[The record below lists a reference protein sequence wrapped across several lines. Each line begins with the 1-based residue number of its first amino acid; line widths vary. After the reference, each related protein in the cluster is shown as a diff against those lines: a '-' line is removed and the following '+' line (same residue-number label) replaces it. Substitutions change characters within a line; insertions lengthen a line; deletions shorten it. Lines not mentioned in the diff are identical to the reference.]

1 MDGGA
6 KKTPTK
12 QLDSLMEHTRLKN
25 IAICRRKLPQNLS
38 ISDLVKAI
46 NALDTKTISND
57 TIELLQRMIPVEAEV
72 KAYREYSVAGK
83 DIEKLTDEDKL
94 MRQFS
99 AVERFATKLQ
109 IMSFMSGFD
118 EVIFDRKVNNFP
130 FLSFFFLSLLSKFQ
144 FFQFFVHL
152 SIFVLFSILSIFH
165 FSNFCLIFQFSPL
178 SPIFNLYF
186 SILLIY
192 LFLSNFCP
200 IFNFSIYPIANF
212 CPIFHFFQNFQVVKM
227 VKPQIDTVSVASKS
241 LRNSAKLKRVLELIL
256 ALGNYMNSAKKGPCY
271 GFKLQSLDSL
281 TITKSTD
288 KKQHLVHY
296 LNDLVLSRYPE
307 LKGFEGE
314 LKFIEKAAQFSLEN
328 ILTGKNNVNF
338 LKIGN
343 FFKN

>member
-1 MDGGA
+1 
-6 KKTPTK
+6 
-12 QLDSLMEHTRLKN
+12 
-25 IAICRRKLPQNLS
+25 
-38 ISDLVKAI
+38 
-46 NALDTKTISND
+46 
-57 TIELLQRMIPVEAEV
+57 
-72 KAYREYSVAGK
+72 
-83 DIEKLTDEDKL
+83 

-118 EVIFDRKVNNFP
+118 EV
-130 FLSFFFLSLLSKFQ
+130 
-144 FFQFFVHL
+144 
-152 SIFVLFSILSIFH
+152 
-165 FSNFCLIFQFSPL
+165 
-178 SPIFNLYF
+178 
-186 SILLIY
+186 
-192 LFLSNFCP
+192 
-200 IFNFSIYPIANF
+200 
-212 CPIFHFFQNFQVVKM
+212 VKM

-241 LRNSAKLKRVLELIL
+241 LRNSAKLKKVLELIL

-328 ILTGKNNVNF
+328 ILTGNFYLCFIYFDNFYLGKGEIKSKDLIKKKKKIIIFF
-338 LKIGN
+338 LKL
-343 FFKN
+343 

>member
-1 MDGGA
+1 
-6 KKTPTK
+6 
-12 QLDSLMEHTRLKN
+12 
-25 IAICRRKLPQNLS
+25 
-38 ISDLVKAI
+38 
-46 NALDTKTISND
+46 
-57 TIELLQRMIPVEAEV
+57 
-72 KAYREYSVAGK
+72 
-83 DIEKLTDEDKL
+83 

-118 EVIFDRKVNNFP
+118 EV
-130 FLSFFFLSLLSKFQ
+130 
-144 FFQFFVHL
+144 
-152 SIFVLFSILSIFH
+152 
-165 FSNFCLIFQFSPL
+165 
-178 SPIFNLYF
+178 
-186 SILLIY
+186 
-192 LFLSNFCP
+192 
-200 IFNFSIYPIANF
+200 
-212 CPIFHFFQNFQVVKM
+212 VKM

-241 LRNSAKLKRVLELIL
+241 LRNSAKLKKVLELIL

-328 ILTGKNNVNF
+328 ILTGNF
-338 LKIGN
+338 ILFILTI
-343 FFKN
+343 FIW

>member
-1 MDGGA
+1 MDDEKLLKDLDLSGFESTFKLNQPMGFKNKKESVFDGSQVDGV

-25 IAICRRKLPQNLS
+25 IAICKRKLPQNLS

-72 KAYREYSVAGK
+72 KAYREYSAAGK

-118 EVIFDRKVNNFP
+118 D
-130 FLSFFFLSLLSKFQ
+130 
-144 FFQFFVHL
+144 
-152 SIFVLFSILSIFH
+152 
-165 FSNFCLIFQFSPL
+165 
-178 SPIFNLYF
+178 
-186 SILLIY
+186 
-192 LFLSNFCP
+192 
-200 IFNFSIYPIANF
+200 
-212 CPIFHFFQNFQVVKM
+212 VVKM

-241 LRNSAKLKRVLELIL
+241 LRNSAKLKKVLELIL

-296 LNDLVLSRYPE
+296 LSDLVLNRYPE

-328 ILTGKNNVNF
+328 ILTGTDF
-338 LKIGN
+338 ETYFSEPIQTYKI
-343 FFKN
+343 FHFQM

>member
-1 MDGGA
+1 
-6 KKTPTK
+6 
-12 QLDSLMEHTRLKN
+12 
-25 IAICRRKLPQNLS
+25 
-38 ISDLVKAI
+38 
-46 NALDTKTISND
+46 
-57 TIELLQRMIPVEAEV
+57 
-72 KAYREYSVAGK
+72 
-83 DIEKLTDEDKL
+83 

-118 EVIFDRKVNNFP
+118 EV
-130 FLSFFFLSLLSKFQ
+130 
-144 FFQFFVHL
+144 
-152 SIFVLFSILSIFH
+152 
-165 FSNFCLIFQFSPL
+165 
-178 SPIFNLYF
+178 
-186 SILLIY
+186 
-192 LFLSNFCP
+192 
-200 IFNFSIYPIANF
+200 
-212 CPIFHFFQNFQVVKM
+212 VKM

-241 LRNSAKLKRVLELIL
+241 LRNSAKLKKVLELIL

-328 ILTGKNNVNF
+328 ILTGNFYLCFLSFDYFYLWKWKIKSKDFMKKIRIFAGKLRITQITIFYLFNFSNF
-338 LKIGN
+338 LLLL
-343 FFKN
+343 FFFSL